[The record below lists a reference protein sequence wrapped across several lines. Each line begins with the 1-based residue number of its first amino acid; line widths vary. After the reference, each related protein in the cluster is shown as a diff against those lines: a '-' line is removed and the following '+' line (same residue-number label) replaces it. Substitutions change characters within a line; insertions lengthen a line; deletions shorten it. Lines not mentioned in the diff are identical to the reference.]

1 MRKNVATMLALI
13 FLTASCLMAK
23 LRKQGKLKDQASMNS
38 KVVKVILAVVCSVLI
53 LGAAIYVAPRLQN
66 MASEVKSQLVVPDD
80 YPTLSDAVGNA
91 TGGDT
96 IYVKKGTYV
105 ISQNGALVINKTL
118 SIIGEDAAETV
129 LSGIG
134 FVYGTVQTKNIMADE
149 VGITLL
155 GLETSPVNG
164 IILPKV
170 AIWAYADNFKIS
182 NLTINNCD
190 VGIIVIGN
198 GTEISDTIMAGVSV
212 TGSYSEVFD
221 NNVTGAL
228 AGHDSYLSTFTIFG
242 SYNNISHNH
251 ITNVVDG
258 ECQGS
263 FNNIIKNAIQ
273 GDLNLKGSSNIITNN
288 SFTTLSLTS
297 ANSNTVNNNTFS
309 SLFLYVSSNNTIFG
323 NTARGPANYGIL
335 MSSGSGNVFYG
346 NYIGDYNAT
355 SFAGRSYGCGVDI
368 GSMAKN
374 NIFYHNNFVNN
385 YQNLMHNW
393 YTGMSNKNAWDNG
406 EEGNY
411 WSNYN
416 SVDANGDGIG
426 DTPFLID
433 HINVDHHPLMAPF
446 DIESVNIEVP
456 ERANTSEIEKQDINL
471 SKPFPTT
478 STALTSGTPITAVSI
493 ALSRKTP
500 ICQLRFISYL

>member
-1 MRKNVATMLALI
+1 
-13 FLTASCLMAK
+13 
-23 LRKQGKLKDQASMNS
+23 
-38 KVVKVILAVVCSVLI
+38 
-53 LGAAIYVAPRLQN
+53 
-66 MASEVKSQLVVPDD
+66 
-80 YPTLSDAVGNA
+80 
-91 TGGDT
+91 
-96 IYVKKGTYV
+96 
-105 ISQNGALVINKTL
+105 
-118 SIIGEDAAETV
+118 
-129 LSGIG
+129 
-134 FVYGTVQTKNIMADE
+134 
-149 VGITLL
+149 
-155 GLETSPVNG
+155 
-164 IILPKV
+164 
-170 AIWAYADNFKIS
+170 
-182 NLTINNCD
+182 
-190 VGIIVIGN
+190 
-198 GTEISDTIMAGVSV
+198 
-212 TGSYSEVFD
+212 
-221 NNVTGAL
+221 
-228 AGHDSYLSTFTIFG
+228 
-242 SYNNISHNH
+242 
-251 ITNVVDG
+251 
-258 ECQGS
+258 
-263 FNNIIKNAIQ
+263 
-273 GDLNLKGSSNIITNN
+273 
-288 SFTTLSLTS
+288 
-297 ANSNTVNNNTFS
+297 
-309 SLFLYVSSNNTIFG
+309 
-323 NTARGPANYGIL
+323 

-393 YTGMSNKNAWDNG
+393 DTGMSNKNAWDNG